1 MGNVRGEIFKNKR
14 LSNAEI
20 DQIRLEINV
29 STADEPEEKLNDFA
43 IRNTEAFLAVDQ
55 PMYSNEI
62 EALSNDPCN
71 SESDNQES
79 DMKELFIDQ
88 NRAEVKHARKDILN
102 EFRNTIH
109 LQITDRASLPKVPCS
124 LNLFTALKFTTW
136 H

>member
-79 DMKELFIDQ
+79 DMKELFINQ

-124 LNLFTALKFTTW
+124 SNLFAALKFTTW